1 MNERDTLR
9 ILQSDVAIPE
19 IVQERANMAFQK
31 IRETNTIDVKEQTNN
46 HNDNQI
52 KNRRKP
58 HMRKRGVII
67 FVAAAVLAL
76 GSITV
81 LAAYQNWSKSLS
93 EELRI
98 SEEQKEEL
106 QEESAVAFAM
116 QSQTQN
122 GVTVTA
128 QQSITDNYF
137 AHLSFRVEGYDLP
150 KDAQGNYAEPCFEY
164 INIKVDGGTD
174 YNMCSSFYNGLVIG
188 PDGRAV
194 YADGSPIDYDAP
206 GSLERFVQDD
216 GSLEYLITLSSAKG
230 EKGYFLN
237 KEVSVEFVNLG
248 TVSKA
253 EYLKEHEVA
262 GKWSFQWN
270 LKGTDSTKEYT
281 LNEPLGDT
289 GATVIKAEVSPIS
302 MHVEYNFPRQTYTE
316 TGFDQDGN
324 PIESEQLVEA
334 PPLAGV
340 KLKDGTLYQYLC
352 NGGSEGYRSDD
363 RNTYIATYA
372 NDRIIDTNE
381 VVYLVFRKMTDGLYS
396 ENDFY
401 YVPVN

>member
-1 MNERDTLR
+1 M
-9 ILQSDVAIPE
+9 
-19 IVQERANMAFQK
+19 
-31 IRETNTIDVKEQTNN
+31 
-46 HNDNQI
+46 
-52 KNRRKP
+52 
-58 HMRKRGVII
+58 I

-76 GSITV
+76 GGITV
-81 LAAYQNWSKSLS
+81 LAAYQNWSKSFT
-93 EELRI
+93 EKFQI
-98 SEEQKEEL
+98 SQEQKEEL
-106 QEESAVAFAM
+106 AQDGAVAFAL

-137 AHLSFRVEGYDLP
+137 AQLSFRVEGYDLP
-150 KDAQGNYAEPCFEY
+150 KDSQNNYAEPCFEH
-164 INIKVDGGTD
+164 INITVDGGTN
-174 YNMCSSFYNGLVIG
+174 YNMTGSFYDGLVTG

-206 GSLERFVQDD
+206 GSLARFVQQD
-216 GSLEYLITLSSAKG
+216 GSLEYLIPLSND

-237 KEVSVEFVNLG
+237 KEICVEFENLG

-262 GKWSFQWN
+262 GKWRFEWN
-270 LKGTDSTKEYT
+270 LQGSDNMKEYT

-289 GATVIKAEVSPIS
+289 GATVIKAEISPIS
-302 MHVEYNFPRQTYTE
+302 MHVEYNFPYQTYLE

-324 PIESEQLVEA
+324 PIESTQFVEA

-352 NGGSEGYRSDD
+352 GGGAEGYNPDD
-363 RNTYIATYA
+363 KNTYIATYA
-372 NDRIIDTNE
+372 NDRVIDTDQ
-381 VVYLVFRKMTDGLYS
+381 VAYLVFRKKLDGMYS

-401 YVPVN
+401 LVPVNLKLRRCEDRHFLSIFFTFSTNIVRMK

>member
-1 MNERDTLR
+1 MDERDTLSV
-9 ILQSDVAIPE
+9 LQSDIVIPE
-19 IVQERANMAFQK
+19 IVQEKANMAFQE
-31 IRETNTIDVKEQTNN
+31 IRETNAVGRREQTS
-46 HNDNQI
+46 NQI
-52 KNRRKP
+52 QRRRKP
-58 HMRKRGVII
+58 RMRKRGVII

-81 LAAYQNWSKSLS
+81 LAAYQSWSKSFS
-93 EELRI
+93 EEFRI

-106 QEESAVAFAM
+106 QEEGAVAFAM

-150 KDAQGNYAEPCFEY
+150 KDAQGNYAEPCFEH
-164 INIKVDGGTD
+164 INITINGVTD
-174 YNMCSSFYNGLVIG
+174 YNMLGGSFYDGLVVG
-188 PDGRAV
+188 PEGRVV

-206 GSLERFVQDD
+206 GSLSRYVQDD
-216 GSLEYLITLSSAKG
+216 GSLEYLITLYDG

-237 KEVSVEFVNLG
+237 KEVSVELENLG

-270 LKGTDSTKEYT
+270 LQGTDSRKEYI

-289 GATVIKAEVSPIS
+289 GATVTRAEISPIS
-302 MHVEYNFPRQTYTE
+302 MHVEYNFPYQTYTE
-316 TGFDQDGN
+316 TGYDQDGN
-324 PIESEQLVEA
+324 PIESEQIVEA

-352 NGGSEGYRSDD
+352 NGGAEGYNSDD
-363 RNTYIATYA
+363 KNTYVATYA
-372 NDRIIDTNE
+372 NDRVIDTSE
-381 VVYLVFRKMTDGLYS
+381 VAYLVFRKMTDGLYS
-396 ENDFY
+396 ESDFY
-401 YVPVN
+401 FVPVN

>member
-1 MNERDTLR
+1 MNERDTMSV
-9 ILQSDVAIPE
+9 LQSDIVIPE
-19 IVQERANMAFQK
+19 IVQKKANMAFQK
-31 IRETNTIDVKEQTNN
+31 IRESDVEDGKTQTNI
-46 HNDNQI
+46 QI
-52 KNRRKP
+52 KKRRKP
-58 HMRKRGVII
+58 RMRKRGIMI

-81 LAAYQNWSKSLS
+81 LAAYRNWSKSLS
-93 EELRI
+93 EEFRI

-106 QEESAVAFAM
+106 QEERAVAFVM

-122 GVTVTA
+122 DITVTA

-150 KDAQGNYAEPCFEY
+150 KDAQGNYAEPCFENIHIT
-164 INIKVDGGTD
+164 INGGTD
-174 YNMCSSFYNGLVIG
+174 YNMSGSFYDGLVVG
-188 PDGRAV
+188 PEGRAV
-194 YADGSPIDYDAP
+194 YADGSPIDYNAP
-206 GSLERFVQDD
+206 GSLARYVQED
-216 GSLEYLITLSSAKG
+216 GSLEYLITLSNA

-237 KEVSVEFVNLG
+237 KEVFVEFENLG

-253 EYLKEHEVA
+253 EYLKEHEVT

-270 LKGTDSTKEYT
+270 LQGTDSRMEYT

-289 GATVIKAEVSPIS
+289 GATVIKAEISPIS
-302 MHVEYNFPRQTYTE
+302 MHVEYNFPYQTYTE

-324 PIESEQLVEA
+324 PIESEQFLEA

-352 NGGSEGYRSDD
+352 NGGSEGYNSDD
-363 RNTYIATYA
+363 LNTYIATYA
-372 NDRIIDTNE
+372 NDRIIDTDE
-381 VVYLVFRKMTDGLYS
+381 VAYLVFRKKIDGMYS

-401 YVPVN
+401 LVPLN

>member
-1 MNERDTLR
+1 MNERDMMSV
-9 ILQSDVAIPE
+9 LQSDIVIPE
-19 IVQERANMAFQK
+19 IVQKKADMAFRK
-31 IRETNTIDVKEQTNN
+31 IRESNAINNENATGRPKNVTVK
-46 HNDNQI
+46 
-52 KNRRKP
+52 KGSRR
-58 HMRKRGVII
+58 HMKKRGIAI
-67 FVAAAVLAL
+67 FIAAAVLAL

-81 LAAYQNWSKSLS
+81 LAAYQNWNKSLS
-93 EELRI
+93 EEFRI

-106 QEESAVAFAM
+106 QEEGAVAFAM

-128 QQSITDNYF
+128 CQSITDNYF

-150 KDAQGNYAEPCFEY
+150 KDAQGNYAEPCFEH

-174 YNMCSSFYNGLVIG
+174 YNMSASFYNGLVTG

-237 KEVSVEFVNLG
+237 KEVSVEFENLG

-253 EYLKEHEVA
+253 EYLREHEVA

-270 LKGTDSTKEYT
+270 LQGTDNRKEYT
-281 LNEPLGDT
+281 PDEPLGDT
-289 GATVIKAEVSPIS
+289 GATVIKAEISPIS
-302 MHVEYNFPRQTYTE
+302 MHVEYHFPYQTYTE
-316 TGFDQDGN
+316 PGFDQDGN
-324 PIESEQLVEA
+324 PIESEQFVEA

-352 NGGSEGYRSDD
+352 AGGSEGYNSDD
-363 RNTYIATYA
+363 HNTYIATYA
-372 NDRIIDTNE
+372 NDRIINPEE
-381 VVYLVFRKMTDGLYS
+381 VAYLVFRKKIDGMYS
-396 ENDFY
+396 ERDFY
-401 YVPVN
+401 LVPVD

>member
-1 MNERDTLR
+1 MNERDTLSV
-9 ILQSDVAIPE
+9 LQSDIVIPE
-19 IVQERANMAFQK
+19 IVQEKANMAFQE
-31 IRETNTIDVKEQTNN
+31 IHEMNAIDRREQKNN
-46 HNDNQI
+46 QMQ
-52 KNRRKP
+52 RRKP
-58 HMRKRGVII
+58 HMRKRGVIL

-98 SEEQKEEL
+98 TEKQKTEL
-106 QEESAVAFAM
+106 QEEGAVAFAM

-150 KDAQGNYAEPCFEY
+150 KDAQGNYAEPCFEN
-164 INIKVDGGTD
+164 INIMVDKGTD
-174 YNMCSSFYNGLVIG
+174 YNMLGSFYDGLVTG
-188 PDGRAV
+188 PEGRAV

-206 GSLERFVQDD
+206 GSLARFVRDD
-216 GSLEYLITLSSAKG
+216 GSMEYLITLYNG

-237 KEVSVEFVNLG
+237 KEVSVEFENLG
-248 TVSKA
+248 TVSEA
-253 EYLKEHEVA
+253 EYLKEHEVT

-270 LKGTDSTKEYT
+270 LQGTDSRKEYT

-302 MHVEYNFPRQTYTE
+302 LHVEYNFPYQTYME

-324 PIESEQLVEA
+324 PIESEQVVEA

-352 NGGSEGYRSDD
+352 GSGSEGYYPDD
-363 RNTYIATYA
+363 KNIYIATFA

-381 VVYLVFRKMTDGLYS
+381 VAYLVFRKKTDGLYS
-396 ENDFY
+396 ESDFY
-401 YVPVN
+401 FVPVN